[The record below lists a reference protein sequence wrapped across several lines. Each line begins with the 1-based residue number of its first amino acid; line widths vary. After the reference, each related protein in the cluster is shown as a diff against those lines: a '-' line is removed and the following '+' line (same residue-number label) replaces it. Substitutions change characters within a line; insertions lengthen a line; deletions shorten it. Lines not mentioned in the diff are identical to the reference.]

1 MKLHPKRDGN
11 PKRFFYGCIPAK
23 SLNPGRATP
32 FRRPR
37 GTRELPHHLCPPFV
51 DVPLVGAVA
60 YWLSDLPQR
69 LSYELQGPVL
79 TIHYPFG
86 HLTVHRSEVEE
97 VKLVSYVLSWWTRRG
112 GNLHAGLPL

>member
-1 MKLHPKRDGN
+1 M
-11 PKRFFYGCIPAK
+11 
-23 SLNPGRATP
+23 
-32 FRRPR
+32 
-37 GTRELPHHLCPPFV
+37 
-51 DVPLVGAVA
+51 GAVA

-112 GNLHAGLPL
+112 ETSMPGYHYRKRLRLSNLSTEAFVGARRGEGVLLRLKSGSGLLINPEDPLPLLKWK